1 MPLYCEIKFREIKQN
16 QLNREK
22 LFNEICFF
30 RYKDYKNKIFFSQN
44 NTPENALIQLPPP
57 LPLYVSF
64 ISQRKTDFSCYFLV
78 ILGYLVIIKYTN
90 FMEHLQITSA

>member
-1 MPLYCEIKFREIKQN
+1 MLWY
-16 QLNREK
+16 
-22 LFNEICFF
+22 
-30 RYKDYKNKIFFSQN
+30 SS
-44 NTPENALIQLPPP
+44 
-57 LPLYVSF
+57 LPLSLSMSF